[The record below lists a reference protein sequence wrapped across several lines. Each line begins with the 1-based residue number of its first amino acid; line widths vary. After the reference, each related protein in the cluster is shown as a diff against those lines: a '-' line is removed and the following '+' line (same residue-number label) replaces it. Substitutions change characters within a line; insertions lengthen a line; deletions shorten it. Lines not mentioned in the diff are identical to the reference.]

1 MSKKQAGIQYE
12 NAYNS
17 SVNLKMKTPKSMI
30 MNSRSFMNYYERL
43 KNIALN
49 MFEWKNLPRTVDV
62 RWLELC
68 LFEFGYCLFFFDDEL
83 GFLTL
88 NCSIGGRLN
97 VYRTPTLYRPITPS
111 GIVFPEYTIDD
122 SVLIWNN
129 FTRTNTE
136 WIIIQ
141 FAERL
146 ARLERTIDIN
156 VNAQKTPYV
165 YVTDDNTRLS
175 IENMAKKVE
184 DFEPAIIANKS
195 IDIENGVKLLDM
207 KAPFVADKLEMQ
219 KRRIWNEAM
228 TFLGVKN
235 NGAEKRERLVA
246 EEADGSDD
254 VEAMRFV
261 MLNARQ
267 QACNQ
272 INEMFGLDISVDFRK
287 PYKEVLN
294 ERKEEAEILELD
306 SDYDENESEV

>member
-1 MSKKQAGIQYE
+1 MTTH
-12 NAYNS
+12 
-17 SVNLKMKTPKSMI
+17 VCPLKTWQ
-30 MNSRSFMNYYERL
+30 R
-43 KNIALN
+43 
-49 MFEWKNLPRTVDV
+49 
-62 RWLELC
+62 
-68 LFEFGYCLFFFDDEL
+68 
-83 GFLTL
+83 
-88 NCSIGGRLN
+88 
-97 VYRTPTLYRPITPS
+97 
-111 GIVFPEYTIDD
+111 
-122 SVLIWNN
+122 
-129 FTRTNTE
+129 
-136 WIIIQ
+136 
-141 FAERL
+141 
-146 ARLERTIDIN
+146 
-156 VNAQKTPYV
+156 
-165 YVTDDNTRLS
+165 
-175 IENMAKKVE
+175 KVE

-235 NGAEKRERLVA
+235 NGVEKRERLVV

-306 SDYDENESEV
+306 SDYDENGSEV